1 LKIGQLLNLHYLL
14 LITQLTSRLIAKKE
28 KNKMKEESDFSFSK
42 VSIIGVGLI
51 GGSLGLA
58 LKEKKPNFKIIGID
72 KQEIIEKAIFRGAID
87 EGTTNLEE
95 GIKEADVVILATP
108 VKTILDLLPKI
119 NPFLKKE
126 CLVTDTG
133 STKTQIVKRA
143 NKVLS
148 KDIHFIGGHPMAGS
162 EKYGINSADP
172 HLFLD
177 KTYILTPTNKSNLVV
192 LEKTFSIIRM
202 IGAKRLILDPLDHDR
217 IVGAVSHLPQIMA
230 VSLINMIN
238 ILTEEEDNNNYFKS
252 IGEGFKDMTRIA
264 SSPYK
269 IWEDI
274 YKTNQE
280 NILEMIQEFRNYLE
294 VIEDKLKNDPRSLK
308 EEFQKAQMLRKKL

>member
-1 LKIGQLLNLHYLL
+1 MEG
-14 LITQLTSRLIAKKE
+14 
-28 KNKMKEESDFSFSK
+28 ESDFSFK
-42 VSIIGVGLI
+42 KITIIGVGLI

-72 KQEIIEKAIFRGAID
+72 KQEIIEKAIIRGAID
-87 EGTTNLEE
+87 EGTINLKE

-108 VKTILDLLPKI
+108 VKIILDLLPQI
-119 NPFLKKE
+119 NPFLKKG

-133 STKTQIVKRA
+133 STKTQIVKKA

-162 EKYGINSADP
+162 EKYGINSANT

-177 KTYILTPTNKSNLVV
+177 KTYILTPSNKSKLAA
-192 LEKTFSIIRM
+192 LEKIFLIIEM
-202 IGAKRLILDPLDHDR
+202 ISAKRLILDPFEHDK
-217 IVGAVSHLPQIMA
+217 IIAAISHLPQILA
-230 VSLINMIN
+230 VSLTNTIST
-238 ILTEEEDNNNYFKS
+238 LVQEENNNNYFKV
-252 IGEGFKDMTRIA
+252 IGGGFKDMTRIA

-274 YKTNQE
+274 CQTNQE
-280 NILEMIQEFRNYLE
+280 NILRSIQEFRNYLE
-294 VIEDKLKNDPRSLK
+294 VIEEKLKNDPSSLK
-308 EEFQKAQMLRKKL
+308 EEFQKASKLRETL